1 MTDVEY
7 YKLMLLFEQKVFNEY
22 QIEALIRWIDSYDTD
37 PHNWASPSDLIET
50 LNECYPDRPG
60 YKQSG

>member
-7 YKLMLLFEQKVFNEY
+7 YKLMLLFEQKAFNMQ
-22 QIEALIRWIDSYDTD
+22 QIAALLRWIDSYTVD
-37 PHNWASPSDLIET
+37 PDSWASPSDLIDT